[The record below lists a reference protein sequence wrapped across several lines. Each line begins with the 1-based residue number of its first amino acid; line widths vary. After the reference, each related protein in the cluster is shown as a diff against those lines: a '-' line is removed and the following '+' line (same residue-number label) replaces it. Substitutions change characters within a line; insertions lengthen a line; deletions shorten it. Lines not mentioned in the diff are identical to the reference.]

1 MNLSREEKEELLRLL
16 LEKDRRKFDNNF
28 FEFFKEAWKVAE
40 PFTELQENWHILYL
54 SYLGQKLVDKVVEG
68 EVPPHTTVLI
78 NIAPRSLKSW
88 IFNIALP
95 TWTWTKNSAIPIMT
109 LSYSEV
115 LTLGFSRKALSII
128 NSDWFKKIYG
138 DQVIIEREAVGELIT
153 KGGGVRFSTS
163 TGGTTIG
170 KGFMLGIID
179 DPLKPSE
186 AKEVKAI
193 ENNKNFWNESFD
205 TRRNN
210 PKKAVA
216 FVIMQR
222 LAEADMSGHLV
233 ELYNENPNFLHVN
246 LPAIADGSEKIPYLD
261 EFLEWCKENKYK
273 IKREDIYK
281 RGYLF
286 GDRFDDSFIIAQ
298 QKKGAIFWNTQYQQN
313 PLPTDGLLFKR
324 DWFPVIS
331 KEDFEKIKRKE
342 GAKFKKTFVTDTA
355 FTDKTLNDPSAILGY
370 TVIGNTI
377 YLTDYFRDHIDG
389 ARLPQWINDCV
400 KKAGYDN
407 KSLIT
412 IEPKASGKI
421 VVSLLK
427 ASSKLNV
434 IEYAYPKAAK
444 VNINVSKETRAEAI
458 TSQVESGRVVIV
470 QGDWNEQF
478 IQEIVT
484 FPLAKN
490 DESVDCLVQA
500 VLRAHYVDSRY
511 KKFGLKKIN

>member
-1 MNLSREEKEELLRLL
+1 MNLSREEKEEMLRLL
-16 LEKDRRKFDNNF
+16 LEKDRRKYEKNF
-28 FEFFKEAWKVAE
+28 FEFFKACWKVGE
-40 PFTELQENWHILYL
+40 PFTELQENWHIMFMCF
-54 SYLGQKLVDKVVEG
+54 LGEKFAKTVANDEIPL
-68 EVPPHTTVLI
+68 HTTILI
-78 NIAPRSLKSW
+78 NVPPRSLKSW

-95 TWTWTKNSAIPIMT
+95 TYCWILNSSIPVIT
-109 LSYSEV
+109 ASYSEV

-128 NSDWFKKIYG
+128 NSDWFKQVFG
-138 DQVIIEREAVGELIT
+138 DRVVIDREAVGELIT
-153 KGGGVRFSTS
+153 KNGGVRFSTS
-163 TGGTTIG
+163 TTGSIVG
-170 KGFMLGIID
+170 KGFNFACLD
-179 DPLKPSE
+179 DPIKPSE
-186 AKEVKAI
+186 AREEKALQ
-193 ENNKNFWNESFD
+193 KNIDFWNESFD

-210 PKKAVA
+210 PKKAIA

-222 LAEADMSGHLV
+222 VSEGDLSGYLI
-233 ELYNENPNFLHVN
+233 EKYSDDPNFLHVN

-261 EFLEWCKENKYK
+261 EFLEWCKQNKYK

-286 GDRFDDSFIIAQ
+286 GDRFDDSFIKAQ

-331 KEDFEKIKRKE
+331 KEDFDKIKRKE

-434 IEYAYPKAAK
+434 IEYTYPKAAK

-500 VLRAHYVDSRY
+500 VLRAHYVDSKY
-511 KKFGLKKIN
+511 KKFGLRKIN

>member
-1 MNLSREEKEELLRLL
+1 MNITREEKEEMLRLL
-16 LEKDRRKFDNNF
+16 LEKDRRRYEKNF
-28 FEFFKEAWKVAE
+28 FEFFKACWKVGE
-40 PFTELQENWHILYL
+40 PFTELQENWHIMFMCF
-54 SYLGQKLVDKVVEG
+54 LGEKFAKNVANDEIPDK
-68 EVPPHTTVLI
+68 TTILI
-78 NIAPRSLKSW
+78 NVPPRSLKSW

-95 TWTWTKNSAIPIMT
+95 TYCWILNSSIPVIT
-109 LSYSEV
+109 ASYSEV

-128 NSDWFKKIYG
+128 NSDWFKQVFG
-138 DQVIIEREAVGELIT
+138 DRVVIEREAVGELIT
-153 KGGGVRFSTS
+153 TNGGVRFSTS
-163 TGGTTIG
+163 TSGSIVG
-170 KGFMLGIID
+170 KGFMLSCLD
-179 DPLKPSE
+179 DPIKPSE
-186 AKEVKAI
+186 AREAKALQ
-193 ENNKNFWNESFD
+193 KNVDFWNESWE

-210 PKKAVA
+210 PKKAVT
-216 FVIMQR
+216 FLIMQR
-222 LAEADMSGHLV
+222 VAEGDLSGYLIEH
-233 ELYNENPNFLHVN
+233 YKDDPNFLHVN
-246 LPAIADGSEKIPYLD
+246 LPAIADGSEKVPYID
-261 EFLEWCKENKYK
+261 EFLSWCKENNYK
-273 IKREDIYK
+273 VKREDIYK

-286 GDRFDDSFIIAQ
+286 GDRFDDSFIRTQ
-298 QKKGAIFWNTQYQQN
+298 QKKGSIFWNCQFQQN

-370 TVIGNTI
+370 TVVGNTI

-434 IEYAYPKAAK
+434 IEYTYPKAAK

-500 VLRAHYVDSRY
+500 VLRAHYVDSKY